1 MIKLKIVSFK
11 HGLFWYAAC
20 EIPAEEHETL
30 YCDNSPFTFLNS
42 PVTLHCVG
50 LTYNQVNR
58 KMLDK
63 LKLYFKDRKNDDE

>member
-20 EIPAEEHETL
+20 EIPAEEHETF
-30 YCDNSPFTFLNS
+30 YYNNNPFIFLNS

-58 KMLDK
+58 KMIDK
-63 LKLYFKDRKNDDE
+63 LKLSFKERKNDEE

>member
-11 HGLFWYAAC
+11 HGLFWYSAC
-20 EIPAEEHETL
+20 EIPAEGYETF
-30 YCDNSPFTFLNS
+30 YYDNKPFTFLNS
-42 PVTLHCVG
+42 PVILHCVG

-63 LKLYFKDRKNDDE
+63 LKLYFKERKNDEE